1 MDEEY
6 IFANFNDSDDD
17 EIQQQI
23 KYRFKNRIIYN
34 QPNDFHERF
43 RFTHRQAEL
52 LLQALGN
59 KLDAISAT
67 NHSISNKQKLL
78 TALRFYASN
87 DFYYSIGDSM
97 GMSANSVC
105 TIIKKVTKAIL
116 ETFVHMIDWPVEEYE
131 CRRIAAR
138 FSQLARPYGMPQVAG
153 ALDGTLIDIV
163 APADSGGVFI
173 GRNRRTALN
182 VLGDSAYK
190 ATDWLVPMKGARGH
204 GPLRFQ
210 NPEVSA
216 SVILA
221 CACLQNWL
229 VDNRFED
236 ENDDKEFEENNIEII
251 SNKNDGYNEEPE
263 DNRVEQQIK
272 TFIEFNQLE
281 KIEI

>member
-105 TIIKKVTKAIL
+105 TIIKKVTKSIL

-153 ALDGTLIDIV
+153 ALDGTLIDM
-163 APADSGGVFI
+163 
-173 GRNRRTALN
+173 
-182 VLGDSAYK
+182 YK
-190 ATDWLVPMKGARGH
+190 FKGARGH

-229 VDNRFED
+229 IDNRFED